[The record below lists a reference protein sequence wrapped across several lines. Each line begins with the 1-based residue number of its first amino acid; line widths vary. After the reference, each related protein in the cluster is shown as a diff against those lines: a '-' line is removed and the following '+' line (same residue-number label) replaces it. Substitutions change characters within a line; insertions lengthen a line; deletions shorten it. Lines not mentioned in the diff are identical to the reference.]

1 MRGLWSLNV
10 LNNTKKNLV
19 CLLIYIIILTPVTY
33 ALLEWYITPVV
44 DGMVITFDYFNDKD
58 QPFILEITNLNST
71 INELQPEF
79 TEKFLDVVNDESLS
93 VEESVDILQEDLNN
107 IVEIEM
113 IKAYKVMLF
122 LFVPILTLPAVVYFH
137 VRFWLWVCSLIM
149 RVFKIDP
156 RLKVGVEP
164 IE

>member
-1 MRGLWSLNV
+1 MI
-10 LNNTKKNLV
+10 NTKKNLICSILV
-19 CLLIYIIILTPVTY
+19 YIIILSPTTY
-33 ALLEWYITPVV
+33 VLVEWYVNPVLDGIT
-44 DGMVITFDYFNDKD
+44 MTLDYFRNDDKD
-58 QPFILEITNLNST
+58 FILEITNLNST

-79 TEKFLDVVNDESLS
+79 TERFLDVVNDESLS

-113 IKAYKVMLF
+113 IKAYKVTLF
-122 LFVPILTLPAVVYFH
+122 LFAPILTLPAVVYFH
-137 VRFWLWVCSLIM
+137 VRFWLWVCSLVM
-149 RVFKIDP
+149 SVFKIDP